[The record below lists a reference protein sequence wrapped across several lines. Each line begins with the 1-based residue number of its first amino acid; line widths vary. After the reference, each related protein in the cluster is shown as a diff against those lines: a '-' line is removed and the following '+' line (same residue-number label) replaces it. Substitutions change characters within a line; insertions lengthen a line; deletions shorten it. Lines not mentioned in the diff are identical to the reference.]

1 MAEQKV
7 SPIDPSTLS
16 WRDKV
21 RNLATT
27 RYGYTG
33 KQLAEAILGESEE
46 EKYMNYLEKIEAGL
60 LPPPKNFTSN
70 RPVSDMF
77 GGEGISDIGILDATL
92 AGISGMAI
100 PKLSTAA
107 ALTESGVL
115 GADAVGEYRKGNT
128 VGAAIMGTLAGVPP
142 LLRYANPVK
151 NISSKEV
158 AEDVT
163 EGLRQIQFP
172 SGLYKDQRMSNNY
185 INPETREV
193 FKKDPKSG
201 ELIRLRPD
209 QYPNYVYDEVVQD
222 RPDLQRRMVT
232 QGLGIGALAAPFMTD
247 PVMGVGKGLLK
258 ASPIQAA
265 AKLTSPSPALSN
277 PDLGWIS
284 PLITS
289 YSKFVEVTRRGLQK
303 ELGERY
309 VPPDIDYSI
318 SNMLYTLNGTKNLNE
333 LSYKDIKN
341 IFLKSADEE
350 ASGFAKSGERLY
362 KEMYDLFSSD
372 EYIKAVLETYENAK
386 NVIKNDPTV
395 KKLSDKFVNAEQE
408 IMKLPGG
415 FSNPTA
421 YKTSAYARMEE
432 ADDQLT
438 DYIDNKY

>member
-16 WRDKV
+16 WRDKL

-209 QYPNYVYDEVVQD
+209 QYPNYVYDEVVKD
-222 RPDLQRRMVT
+222 RPDLQRRKVV
-232 QGLGIGALAAPFMTD
+232 QGLGIGALAAPFMGD
-247 PVMGVGKGLLK
+247 PLVMATRSMTKAPVLPGL
-258 ASPIQAA
+258 
-265 AKLTSPSPALSN
+265 AKLTPP
-277 PDLGWIS
+277 I
-284 PLITS
+284 
-289 YSKFVEVTRRGLQK
+289 K
-303 ELGERY
+303 EML
-309 VPPDIDYSI
+309 DYSNYIFYNNKLVDNLVEKFGKPAKLDYDQYTDSMPRWRIAEVLENLASKDI
-318 SNMLYTLNGTKNLNE
+318 SNLSLKEIRQLAKKTESYGVESDSGLVDFSDDFLKQAINTVENLKDAVRNDPNTKEIFDTITKFDEDELIARYDTGAIITDPYELPEE
-333 LSYKDIKN
+333 LSIA
-341 IFLKSADEE
+341 IE
-350 ASGFAKSGERLY
+350 
-362 KEMYDLFSSD
+362 
-372 EYIKAVLETYENAK
+372 
-386 NVIKNDPTV
+386 
-395 KKLSDKFVNAEQE
+395 
-408 IMKLPGG
+408 
-415 FSNPTA
+415 
-421 YKTSAYARMEE
+421 
-432 ADDQLT
+432 
-438 DYIDNKY
+438 KYLD